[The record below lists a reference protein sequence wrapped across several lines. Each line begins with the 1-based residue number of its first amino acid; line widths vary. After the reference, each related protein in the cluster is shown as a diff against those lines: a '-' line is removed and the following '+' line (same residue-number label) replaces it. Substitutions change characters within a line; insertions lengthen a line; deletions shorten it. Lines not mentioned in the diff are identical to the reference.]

1 MPVKTDIQNCL
12 LTSNVW
18 HGTNLTKFIG
28 LYKRGNKTAKVKH
41 RPIKGLVL
49 IFFRTKLLFPYLDM
63 ILKIDPHN
71 VVACGV
77 SI

>member
-1 MPVKTDIQNCL
+1 MPVKTDIQNCMP
-12 LTSNVW
+12 TSNVW

-49 IFFRTKLLFPYLDM
+49 TFLEQNFYFHI
-63 ILKIDPHN
+63 
-71 VVACGV
+71 
-77 SI
+77 